1 MRSIAR
7 IIWLSLTVFVIGA
20 SAVAAQETEAE
31 AAGLIHAIAPDGSSV
46 NLTHDPI
53 PNVGWP
59 AMTMDL
65 GLSERASLDGI
76 DVGSVVIFTLERGPD
91 GIYRI
96 GTITPAP
103 DGTEVE
109 AAPAGDGMDHDN
121 MDHGS
126 MDHGSMDHGSMDHD
140 GHAHHNMTLD
150 AEGMVM
156 NANADTPPDDCA
168 EISGDHEFTIRVG
181 RKHAGPE
188 RGSIFGYDQNEFEV
202 EPCARVT
209 VTLINEDQVR
219 HMWMLHGLPRY
230 LYPQGMFH
238 LEVAG
243 GATKSGTFIVPS
255 NAKTYLIHCD
265 IPQHMEKGLKGQ
277 LLVAG
282 GDGDLPS
289 IAGVSGPVVA
299 DRHRED
305 QPRWHGWI
313 YAAVGLV
320 GLAGGVF
327 AFKRIG

>member
-1 MRSIAR
+1 MSNFAR
-7 IIWLSLTVFVIGA
+7 FFALALAILTIGT
-20 SAVAAQETEAE
+20 SQAVAQETEAE

-65 GLSERASLDGI
+65 GLSERATLDGVE
-76 DVGSVVIFTLERGPD
+76 VGSVVIFTLERGPD
-91 GIYRI
+91 GIYQI

-103 DGTEVE
+103 EGTEVE
-109 AAPAGDGMDHDN
+109 AAPAGDGMMDHDD

-126 MDHGSMDHGSMDHD
+126 MDHGSMDHG
-140 GHAHHNMTLD
+140 GHGHHNMTLD

-156 NANADTPPDDCA
+156 NANADTPPDDCD
-168 EISGDHEFTIRVG
+168 EISGDQELTVRVG
-181 RKHAGPE
+181 RKFAGPE
-188 RGSIFGYDQNEFEV
+188 NGSIFGYDQNQFDV

-255 NAKTYLIHCD
+255 DAKTYLIHCD

-282 GDGDLPS
+282 GDGDLPN
-289 IAGVSGPVVA
+289 IAGVSGPAVA
-299 DRHRED
+299 DSHGAAV
-305 QPRWHGWI
+305 PRWHGLL
-313 YAAVGLV
+313 YAAFGLV
-320 GLAGGVF
+320 GLAGGV
-327 AFKRIG
+327 AALRQLS